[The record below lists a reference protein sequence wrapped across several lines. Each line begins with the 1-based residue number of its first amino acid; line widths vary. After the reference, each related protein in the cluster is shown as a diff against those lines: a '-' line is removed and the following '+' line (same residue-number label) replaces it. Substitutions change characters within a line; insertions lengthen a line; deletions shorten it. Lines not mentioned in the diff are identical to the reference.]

1 MAKNRA
7 RTQDDKSVF
16 ADNNKPRQSELFE
29 TQEEAAAA
37 YDDKIRLAIGH
48 PRFPADSAL
57 GTRFSGQL
65 WFIEYLSRQPKLFGM
80 HTKSETE
87 LVQVLDESAEAR

>member
-57 GTRFSGQL
+57 GTRFSGQWTRFDVQGYGL
-65 WFIEYLSRQPKLFGM
+65 VVIFLFFCFLAQWMRRSCDLYG
-80 HTKSETE
+80 
-87 LVQVLDESAEAR
+87 SA